1 MSRRPGR
8 RDERDVIDVEAIR
21 DRLPAFVAGS
31 LPAHLHRRVEDAIVA
46 SPELL
51 AETMELIAVN
61 QRLLEVRAAVDG
73 DAVHGD

>member
-1 MSRRPGR
+1 MSRGPGP
-8 RDERDVIDVEAIR
+8 RDESGVIDEEAIR
-21 DRLPAFVAGS
+21 DQLPAYVAGS

-61 QRLLEVRAAVDG
+61 QRLLDVRAEIDG